1 MPSLQPIRVVIA
13 DDHTVFREG
22 LRAILDRSPGVSV
35 IGEASDWPEAVKKTT
50 SEKPDVALLDI
61 RMPGMR
67 AMEGVAAIHTK
78 CPAVGIVLVSAFD
91 LQEEVYRVVQAGA
104 KGFLLKN
111 CAEEELLACVRTV
124 QAGKTFL
131 GAGPA
136 AKLAA
141 RVQGPELTERQAEIL
156 QLVAEGKTN
165 KEVGAM
171 MGITEGTV
179 KVHVNH
185 IFRKLGVAGR
195 TAAITKALQYG
206 VVRLPTNI

>member
-1 MPSLQPIRVVIA
+1 MPNSHSIRVVIA

-22 LRAILDRSPGVSV
+22 LTAIINRSPDMTVV
-35 IGEASDWPEAVKKTT
+35 AEARDWPEAVRKV
-50 SEKPDVALLDI
+50 SSHRPDVALLDV

-67 AMEGVAAIHTK
+67 GVEGVATIYKK
-78 CPAVGIVLVSAFD
+78 CPAVGIVLLSAFD
-91 LQEEVYRVVQAGA
+91 LEEEVYRVVQAGA

-111 CAEEELLACVRTV
+111 CVQGELLECVRAV
-124 QAGKTFL
+124 RRGKSFL

-141 RVQGPELTERQAEIL
+141 RVQSPELTERQTEIL

-165 KEVGAM
+165 KEVGVV

-195 TAAITKALQYG
+195 TAAITKALQCG